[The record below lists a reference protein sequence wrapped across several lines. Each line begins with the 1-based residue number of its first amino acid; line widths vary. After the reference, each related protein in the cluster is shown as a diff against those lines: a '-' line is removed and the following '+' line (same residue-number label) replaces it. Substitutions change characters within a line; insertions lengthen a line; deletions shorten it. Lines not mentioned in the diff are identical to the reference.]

1 MPKKSSSSSNSRSCC
16 SNLRTNSSAV
26 GSGLLTLVGATTSPK
41 RSISSSSNEFPV
53 EITLSDDNDLFG
65 MSSSQLLLSL
75 SLLLLALPKLT
86 VVLRNTLADGAK
98 VRPPVDDLKPAARF
112 DTHWL
117 TIAGTRFPYNTQRYK
132 NKLTQD

>member
-1 MPKKSSSSSNSRSCC
+1 MPKKSSSSSNSRPCL
-16 SNLRTNSSAV
+16 SNSRTSSSAV
-26 GSGLLTLVGATTSPK
+26 GSGRSTSFGATTSPK

-75 SLLLLALPKLT
+75 LLLALPKLT
-86 VVLRNTLADGAK
+86 VVLRNALADGAK

-132 NKLTQD
+132 NKLIQD